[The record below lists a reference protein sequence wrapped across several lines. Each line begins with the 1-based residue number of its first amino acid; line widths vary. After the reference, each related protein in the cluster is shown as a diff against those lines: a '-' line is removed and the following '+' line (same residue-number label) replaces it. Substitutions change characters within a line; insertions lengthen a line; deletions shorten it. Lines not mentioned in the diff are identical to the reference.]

1 MRKRTII
8 KIAMVIAISLCCGK
22 SYVKNIKA
30 ETDYL
35 NVQGVHMPLV
45 IQKGTNYS
53 IVGTA
58 TSNHQMT
65 WIWMGVNTRKLNDH
79 VRESEKNPMKTSY
92 SLNEMAKKINF
103 STLPE
108 GEYDFSIQGISNNKY
123 YTSYSQHFYVKNKIS
138 FHLEGGSIGGKKL
151 TYTVSGF
158 NRTRETKELIVYSV
172 QNSAANTN
180 YYGAEIAVDANGK
193 VVAKRGYLNDNRISI
208 PTDGFVVSG
217 QWYTNQGGYLFT
229 NSVNIGQYV
238 YYNYQN
244 NQVEAYDTQSDYL
257 YAAKFV
263 SSKEKYGTLP
273 TPARQGYTFEG
284 WYTQQT
290 GGNKVTANDTYSG
303 SELYAHWSKVYN
315 PGNGENNNSNNNN
328 NNNSTTPSKNRNE
341 IFASSKNVQYKSKPF
356 YLNVKTRG
364 NGSISYKSSNNKVA
378 VIDKK
383 GKITPKGY
391 GQTTISIYAYETD
404 QYTAAWKNITI
415 SVVPRK
421 MILKKVKSP
430 KKRCV
435 KATWKKDSSATGY
448 EMFICKKKNFKSETL
463 KRVYKKN
470 QTSKYEIGYSNKK
483 TYYFKIRA
491 YKMVGKKKLYGPW
504 SATKSVKIK

>member
-1 MRKRTII
+1 M
-8 KIAMVIAISLCCGK
+8 
-22 SYVKNIKA
+22 
-30 ETDYL
+30 
-35 NVQGVHMPLV
+35 
-45 IQKGTNYS
+45 
-53 IVGTA
+53 
-58 TSNHQMT
+58 
-65 WIWMGVNTRKLNDH
+65 
-79 VRESEKNPMKTSY
+79 
-92 SLNEMAKKINF
+92 
-103 STLPE
+103 
-108 GEYDFSIQGISNNKY
+108 
-123 YTSYSQHFYVKNKIS
+123 
-138 FHLEGGSIGGKKL
+138 
-151 TYTVSGF
+151 
-158 NRTRETKELIVYSV
+158 
-172 QNSAANTN
+172 
-180 YYGAEIAVDANGK
+180 
-193 VVAKRGYLNDNRISI
+193 
-208 PTDGFVVSG
+208 
-217 QWYTNQGGYLFT
+217 
-229 NSVNIGQYV
+229 
-238 YYNYQN
+238 
-244 NQVEAYDTQSDYL
+244 
-257 YAAKFV
+257 
-263 SSKEKYGTLP
+263 
-273 TPARQGYTFEG
+273 
-284 WYTQQT
+284 
-290 GGNKVTANDTYSG
+290 
-303 SELYAHWSKVYN
+303 
-315 PGNGENNNSNNNN
+315 
-328 NNNSTTPSKNRNE
+328 
-341 IFASSKNVQYKSKPF
+341 
-356 YLNVKTRG
+356 NVKTRG